1 MKKHPFLMALLL
13 VGCVFVFFFFSV
25 LVIASFLG
33 RPTAFPVGEKIAVV
47 EVQGVIAT
55 SRDLMETIIDFRDD
69 ESVKALVLRIN
80 SPGGAVGPAQEV
92 YEEVKKTAKVKPVVV
107 SMGAVAAS
115 GGYYVAVP
123 AQRILANP
131 GTITGSI
138 GVIMQFTNFEELLGK
153 IGLKSEVVKSGGLK
167 DIGSAT
173 RPMTEQDRK
182 VLQSLIDDVHQQ
194 FMTAIA
200 EGRKMDLKKVK
211 ALADGRIFTG
221 RQALEAGL
229 VDELGNLH
237 DAIAIAGKLGGIEGR
252 PQVVYPAQSKPGLL
266 NYLLEEGTS
275 QVKQA
280 LQHEDLFGLQ
290 FLWTGFE

>member
-13 VGCVFVFFFFSV
+13 VGCVFVFFFVSV

-33 RPTAFPVGEKIAVV
+33 RPTAFPVGEKVAVV
-47 EVQGVIAT
+47 EMQGVIAS
-55 SRDLMETIIDFRDD
+55 SRDMMETIVDFRDD
-69 ESVKALVLRIN
+69 ESVKAIVLRVN

-92 YEEVKKTAKVKPVVV
+92 YEEVRKAAKVKPVVV

-138 GVIMQFTNFEELLGK
+138 GVIMQFTNFEELFGK
-153 IGLKSEVVKSGGLK
+153 IGLKNETVKSGSLK
-167 DIGSAT
+167 DIGSST
-173 RPMTEQDRK
+173 RPMTEQDRQ

-194 FMTAIA
+194 FMSAIA

-229 VDELGNLH
+229 VDELGNLQ

-252 PQVVYPAQSKPGLL
+252 PQVVYPPQARPGLL
-266 NYLLEEGTS
+266 SYLLAEGTS
-275 QVKQA
+275 QVRRVLTK
-280 LQHEDLFGLQ
+280 EDLFGLQ

>member
-33 RPTAFPVGEKIAVV
+33 RPTAFPVGEKVAVV
-47 EVQGVIAT
+47 EMQGVISS

-69 ESVKALVLRIN
+69 DSVKAMVLRVN

-92 YEEVKKTAKVKPVVV
+92 YEEVKKAAKVKPVVV

-115 GGYYVAVP
+115 GGYYVAAP

-138 GVIMQFTNFEELLGK
+138 GVIMQFTNYEELLGK
-153 IGLKSEVVKSGGLK
+153 IGLKSEVVKSGSHK

-173 RPMTEQDRK
+173 RPMTEQEK
-182 VLQSLIDDVHQQ
+182 LILQSLIDDVHQQ

-229 VDELGNLH
+229 VDELGNLQ
-237 DAIAIAGKLGGIEGR
+237 DAIDVAGKLGGIEGK
-252 PQVVYPAQSKPGLL
+252 PQVVYPAQDGPGLI
-266 NYLLEEGTS
+266 NYLLEEGRS
-275 QVKQA
+275 QVHQA